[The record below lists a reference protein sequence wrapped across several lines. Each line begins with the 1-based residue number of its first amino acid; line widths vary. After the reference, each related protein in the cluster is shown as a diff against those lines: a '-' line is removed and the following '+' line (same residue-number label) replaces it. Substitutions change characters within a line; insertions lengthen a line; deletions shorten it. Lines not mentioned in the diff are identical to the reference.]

1 MVQPPATR
9 TARMDMTVRIQEG
22 TFLRFSGSVE
32 FEANGEYP
40 AR

>member
-1 MVQPPATR
+1 
-9 TARMDMTVRIQEG
+9 VRIQEG